1 MVLKVG
7 SLFAELCNSAHERS
21 KKGRSSDRPFL
32 NLNLGKNN
40 VMANS
45 NNICTRFI
53 NYVAVLILAFLS
65 SSVFAAGGS
74 FGGGGASGSW
84 GEPEQCPTEYTWS
97 YGGKTYNSLE
107 QACRGSVLDQAKKM
121 YGQST
126 YFLSMPDGA
135 DSPTGSCWFI
145 KADGGL
151 AGLAASAV
159 KNTSY
164 DPNCESKCPAG
175 YEKDANGKCQPKKC
189 PVGETLVNGQC
200 KKKQCPAGQALDANG
215 QCFPADDMCPAGQ
228 EMVNGRC
235 RDKDQPDEP
244 DPEANL
250 PPFCE
255 WASVMCQWYEDWKGW
270 SNDYAANE
278 QKANLDR
285 EELKRLALDSKE
297 TLIDIQTAIQNQ
309 SLTLDQIKQQD
320 QQFYDE
326 LRLWLNNFDP
336 EQGTPSEQYPPV
348 EFPAFCD
355 WSVQV
360 CNWYLDWK
368 DWRTD
373 YNANNDVIKQKLDQH
388 LERLQEMKE
397 QDAEHY
403 QETKSFYSRA
413 KQFFDETLAFFDE
426 IRDFLAQ
433 QGNDADDDP
442 SGEITPEQQDIQVD
456 ETQRINFI
464 NGCPAG
470 EQFTVSFMGTTQN
483 LEFSYQPLCQFMS
496 MIRPFVIA
504 IAYLI
509 AAYIVMGLSRGSSE

>member
-1 MVLKVG
+1 
-7 SLFAELCNSAHERS
+7 
-21 KKGRSSDRPFL
+21 
-32 NLNLGKNN
+32 
-40 VMANS
+40 MANS

-53 NYVAVLILAFLS
+53 NYFALLILAFLS

-74 FGGGGASGSW
+74 FGGGGAGGSW
-84 GEPEQCPTEYTWS
+84 DDPEQCEGQYIYYRPVGQPYGDFPTGQAVCDAYPDDKI
-97 YGGKTYNSLE
+97 YTYNES
-107 QACRGSVLDQAKKM
+107 QSRCTTGTSGFGISKKLNPN
-121 YGQST
+121 YS
-126 YFLSMPDGA
+126 
-135 DSPTGSCWFI
+135 
-145 KADGGL
+145 
-151 AGLAASAV
+151 
-159 KNTSY
+159 
-164 DPNCESKCPAG
+164 PNCEEKCPAG

-189 PVGETLVNGQC
+189 PAGEILVNGQC
-200 KKKQCPAGQALDANG
+200 KQKTCPAGQALDANG
-215 QCFPADDMCPAGQ
+215 QCFPADDMCPAEQ

-235 RDKDQPDEP
+235 RDKDAPDEP

-255 WASVMCQWYEDWKGW
+255 WASVMCQWYEDWKDW
-270 SNDYAANE
+270 SNDYNANE

-326 LRLWLNNFDP
+326 LRLWLNNFDD

-360 CNWYLDWK
+360 CNWYLDWQ

-388 LERLQEMKE
+388 LERLQEIKE

-403 QETKSFYSRA
+403 AETKSFYSTA
-413 KQFFDETLAFFDE
+413 KQFFDETLDFFDE

-433 QGNDADDDP
+433 QGNDSDDDP

-456 ETQRINFI
+456 ETQRINFT
-464 NGCPAG
+464 NACPAG

>member
-1 MVLKVG
+1 MASRVG
-7 SLFAELCNSAHERS
+7 SLSAELCNSVYERS

-32 NLNLGKNN
+32 NLNLGINN

-53 NYVAVLILAFLS
+53 NYFAVLILVFLS

-84 GEPEQCPTEYTWS
+84 
-97 YGGKTYNSLE
+97 
-107 QACRGSVLDQAKKM
+107 
-121 YGQST
+121 
-126 YFLSMPDGA
+126 
-135 DSPTGSCWFI
+135 DSPSRDCKNYLGQTPKEVLENYCANELATGSMTICRYESTNYRYPH
-145 KADGGL
+145 AD
-151 AGLAASAV
+151 V
-159 KNTSY
+159 KFWYKRSNTLGDYAIYTVS
-164 DPNCESKCPAG
+164 NLTCGEEKCPDG
-175 YEKDANGKCQPKKC
+175 YEKDASGKCQPKQC
-189 PVGETLVNGQC
+189 PVGQTLVNGQC
-200 KKKQCPAGQALDANG
+200 QKKLCPAGQALDLNG
-215 QCFPADDMCPAGQ
+215 NCMPRDDQCPAGQ
-228 EMVNGRC
+228 IMVNGRC
-235 RDKDQPDEP
+235 TQDPNGGDEP
-244 DPEANL
+244 PPPAEW

-255 WASVMCQWYEDWKGW
+255 WASVMCQWHKEWQQW

-326 LRLWLNNFDP
+326 LRLWLNNFDS

-373 YNANNDVIKQKLDQH
+373 YNANNDAIKQKLDQH

-403 QETKSFYSRA
+403 AETKSFYTRA

-433 QGNDADDDP
+433 QGNDSDDDP

-464 NGCPAG
+464 NGCPSG

-483 LEFSYQPLCQFMS
+483 LEFSYQPLCQFMT

>member
-1 MVLKVG
+1 MSVL
-7 SLFAELCNSAHERS
+7 
-21 KKGRSSDRPFL
+21 KKGRSFDRPFL

-53 NYVAVLILAFLS
+53 NYFTVLILVFLS
-65 SSVFAAGGS
+65 SQSFAAGGS
-74 FGGGGASGSW
+74 FGGGGAGGSW
-84 GEPEQCPTEYTWS
+84 DDPQCDGFFYTIPDTPAKFRTPEAACQSANIQYPFSHVKDTICFYSVNGQP
-97 YGGKTYNSLE
+97 YGFRNVSKT
-107 QACRGSVLDQAKKM
+107 V
-121 YGQST
+121 
-126 YFLSMPDGA
+126 
-135 DSPTGSCWFI
+135 
-145 KADGGL
+145 
-151 AGLAASAV
+151 
-159 KNTSY
+159 
-164 DPNCESKCPAG
+164 DPECQECKEG
-175 YEKDANGKCQPKKC
+175 YEKVNGKCQPKKC
-189 PVGETLVNGQC
+189 PPDQVLVNGQC
-200 KKKQCPAGQALDANG
+200 KQKQCPAGQALDANG
-215 QCFPADDMCPAGQ
+215 QCFPADDKCPAGQ

-235 RDKDQPDEP
+235 RDKDAPDEP

-255 WASVMCQWYEDWKGW
+255 WASVMCQWYEDWKDW
-270 SNDYAANE
+270 TNDYNANE

-326 LRLWLNNFDP
+326 LRLWLNNFDS

-373 YNANNDVIKQKLDQH
+373 YNANNDAIKQKLDQH
-388 LERLQEMKE
+388 LERLQQMKE

-403 QETKSFYSRA
+403 AETKSFYTRA

-433 QGNDADDDP
+433 QGNDSDDDP
-442 SGEITPEQQDIQVD
+442 SGEITPEQQDIQID

>member
-1 MVLKVG
+1 
-7 SLFAELCNSAHERS
+7 
-21 KKGRSSDRPFL
+21 
-32 NLNLGKNN
+32 
-40 VMANS
+40 MANS

-84 GEPEQCPTEYTWS
+84 DEPKQCYSLFGIKYDNLSSACSSLIGKYVNGYLISSSFVSGQSCLLNGRNSTNGYQLINSPYQIPTAECDQQCP
-97 YGGKTYNSLE
+97 
-107 QACRGSVLDQAKKM
+107 V
-121 YGQST
+121 
-126 YFLSMPDGA
+126 
-135 DSPTGSCWFI
+135 
-145 KADGGL
+145 
-151 AGLAASAV
+151 
-159 KNTSY
+159 
-164 DPNCESKCPAG
+164 G
-175 YEKDANGKCQPKKC
+175 YEVLNGKCQPKKC
-189 PVGETLVNGQC
+189 PAGEILVNGQC
-200 KKKQCPAGQALDANG
+200 QKKTCPAGQALDANG
-215 QCFPADDMCPAGQ
+215 QCFPADNMCPAGQ
-228 EMVNGRC
+228 IMVNGRC
-235 RDKDQPDEP
+235 TLDPNGGDEP
-244 DPEANL
+244 
-250 PPFCE
+250 PPPSEWPAFCE
-255 WASVMCQWYEDWKGW
+255 WASVMCQWHKEWQQW

-285 EELKRLALDSKE
+285 EELKRLSLDSKE
-297 TLIDIQTAIQNQ
+297 TLIDIKTAIQNQ

-336 EQGTPSEQYPPV
+336 NDGTPSEQYPPV

-355 WSVQV
+355 WSVQL

-373 YNANNDVIKQKLDQH
+373 YNANNDAIKQKLDQH
-388 LERLQEMKE
+388 LERLQQMKE
-397 QDAEHY
+397 QDAAHY

-433 QGNDADDDP
+433 QGNDSDDDP
-442 SGEITPEQQDIQVD
+442 SGEITPEQQDIQID

-470 EQFTVSFMGTTQN
+470 EQFSVSFMGTTQN

-496 MIRPFVIA
+496 MIRPFVIS

>member
-1 MVLKVG
+1 
-7 SLFAELCNSAHERS
+7 
-21 KKGRSSDRPFL
+21 
-32 NLNLGKNN
+32 
-40 VMANS
+40 MANS

-53 NYVAVLILAFLS
+53 NYVAVLILVFLS
-65 SSVFAAGGS
+65 SQSFAAGGS

-84 GEPEQCPTEYTWS
+84 DDSCKLEYYFTDP
-97 YGGKTYNSLE
+97 YLPKGKTSTPSALCASVIGKRVWSGSPIVSSVKTLSS
-107 QACRGSVLDQAKKM
+107 ACEFSSSNGLFGSVSF
-121 YGQST
+121 ST
-126 YFLSMPDGA
+126 NSVCA
-135 DSPTGSCWFI
+135 
-145 KADGGL
+145 
-151 AGLAASAV
+151 
-159 KNTSY
+159 
-164 DPNCESKCPAG
+164 CPAG
-175 YEKDANGKCQPKKC
+175 YEQDANGKCQPKKC

-200 KKKQCPAGQALDANG
+200 QKKQCPAGQALDANG
-215 QCFPADDMCPAGQ
+215 NCMPRDDQCPAGQ
-228 EMVNGRC
+228 IMVNGRC
-235 RDKDQPDEP
+235 SP
-244 DPEANL
+244 DPNKDNDPPPEGSEW

-255 WASVMCQWYEDWKGW
+255 WASEMCQWHKEWQQW

-278 QKANLDR
+278 EKANLDR
-285 EELKRLALDSKE
+285 EELKRLSLDSKE
-297 TLIDIQTAIQNQ
+297 QLTEINSKQEAIKQAIQDQ
-309 SLTLDQIKQQD
+309 SLTLEQVKQQD
-320 QQFYDE
+320 KQFYDE

-348 EFPAFCD
+348 EFPEFCN

-373 YNANNDVIKQKLDQH
+373 YNANNDVLQQKLDQH
-388 LERLQEMKE
+388 LERLQEIKE

-403 QETKSFYSRA
+403 EETKSFFNRA
-413 KQFFDETLAFFDE
+413 REFFDETLTFFDE

-456 ETQRINFI
+456 ETQRITFV

-470 EQFTVSFMGTTQN
+470 EQFTVSFMGSTQN

-509 AAYIVMGLSRGSSE
+509 GAYIVMGLSRGSSE